1 VASEHDDEPT
11 ARRRPRRRRP
21 RVPVRAVAFVGVL
34 AAGVLIGW
42 VLFGGDDGTRAPAQQ
57 ATSTA
62 PAGRQPR
69 IVVDSRAF
77 PRFGL
82 SFGLPRGWRTRTRRG
97 VLNAASAD
105 GSVSVAFSVAAGAG
119 EGPAVRR
126 SDRRQLTRLFRAREV
141 SRERARIGNAP
152 TIVTEFVGRTRRRQ
166 PIRILSMAVS
176 SRWRTY
182 SVQVFTVVAPRARRL
197 LELRS
202 LLSSVGYRQPR

>member
-1 VASEHDDEPT
+1 MASEHDDEPT

-21 RVPVRAVAFVGVL
+21 RVPVRAVAFAGVL

-62 PAGRQPR
+62 PAGRQP
-69 IVVDSRAF
+69 V
-77 PRFGL
+77 
-82 SFGLPRGWRTRTRRG
+82 
-97 VLNAASAD
+97 
-105 GSVSVAFSVAAGAG
+105 
-119 EGPAVRR
+119 
-126 SDRRQLTRLFRAREV
+126 
-141 SRERARIGNAP
+141 
-152 TIVTEFVGRTRRRQ
+152 
-166 PIRILSMAVS
+166 RILSMAVS